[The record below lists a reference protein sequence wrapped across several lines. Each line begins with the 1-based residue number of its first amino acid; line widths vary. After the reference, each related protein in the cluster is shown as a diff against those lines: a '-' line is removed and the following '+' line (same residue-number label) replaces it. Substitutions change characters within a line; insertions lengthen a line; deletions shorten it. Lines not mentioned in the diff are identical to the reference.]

1 MTDDAFASSDESR
14 SPGPLKNVQ
23 TVTFDEPITLELG
36 GRLPAVTVAFETYG
50 SLSAAKDNAV
60 LICHALSG
68 DSHVAAHDADD
79 DPGWWD
85 VCVGPGKPIDTDLYF
100 VICPNILGGCQGS
113 TGPGSIDPL
122 KGKPYGQDFPTVTVN
137 DMVDVQRRLVEHLGI
152 DHLLAVVGGSMGGQ
166 MVMSWAVRYGDHVA
180 GFVAL
185 ASSPRVSSQ
194 TLAFDV
200 VGRNAILHD
209 PNFAGGQYYDSGP
222 GPAVGLA
229 LARMIAHVTYLSRE
243 SMDEKFDATRYQ
255 PRDMPVAFEKEF
267 SVGSY
272 LGYQGAKFV
281 DRFDAN
287 SYNAI
292 TMAID
297 LFDLGSTAEDLA
309 KVFAETAGRWLI
321 VSYSSD
327 WLFPPKQSR
336 MVVKSLLAG
345 DKSVSYCNVTSAAGH
360 DAFLLSDEVEIYGE
374 AMRGFL
380 TNLRQ
385 PSASASEAVH
395 EHGHSSIFAPDRLDY
410 GHIVDLIEPGAS
422 VLDLGCGK
430 GGLLGLLSQ
439 QNPDRRLMG
448 VEIDER
454 AVVDSVCAGFDVV
467 HADLERDLSLFGDKQ
482 FDCVVLSRTLQVAHD
497 VKGVM
502 DQMLRIGRK
511 CIVTF
516 PNFGYHKL
524 REMLSEQGKA
534 PMAAGVLS
542 HEWYDT
548 PNLRFLSIA
557 DFEEFCE
564 SHGITVH
571 VRQFLDTEAGAD
583 VVDDPNRNADLA
595 IFVVSR

>member
-1 MTDDAFASSDESR
+1 VTYDAFASSDDSR
-14 SPGPLKNVQ
+14 SSGPLKHVQ
-23 TVTFDEPITLELG
+23 RVTFDEPIMLELG

-50 SLSAAKDNAV
+50 VLSAARDNVV

-68 DSHVAAHDADD
+68 DSHVAAHDANDT
-79 DPGWWD
+79 PGWWD
-85 VCVGPGKPIDTDLYF
+85 VCVGPGKAIDTDEVF
-100 VICPNILGGCQGS
+100 VICPNILGGCQGT
-113 TGPGSIDPL
+113 TGPGSINPKTD
-122 KGKPYGQDFPTVTVN
+122 KPYGADFPTITIN
-137 DMVDVQRRLVEHLGI
+137 DMVDVQKQLVEHLGVER
-152 DHLLAVVGGSMGGQ
+152 LLAVVGGSMGGQ
-166 MVMSWAVRYGDHVA
+166 MVMSWAVRHGDHVA
-180 GFVAL
+180 GFVPM

-194 TLAFDV
+194 SLAFDV

-209 PNFAGGQYYDSGP
+209 PNFAGGQYYDKETGP
-222 GPAVGLA
+222 SVGLA

-243 SMDEKFDATRYQ
+243 SMDEKFDATRYH

-287 SYNAI
+287 SYTAI

-321 VSYSSD
+321 ISYSSD

-336 MVVKSLLAG
+336 LVVESLLA
-345 DKSVSYCNVTSAAGH
+345 DNKPVSYCNVTSGAGH
-360 DAFLLSDEVEIYGE
+360 DAFLLPNEVEIYGE
-374 AMRGFL
+374 AIRGFL
-380 TNLRQ
+380 SNLRQ
-385 PSASASEAVH
+385 PAATSDAVH

-410 GHIVDLIEPGAS
+410 GHIVNLIEPAAS

-430 GGLLGLLSQ
+430 GGLLGLLNQ

-454 AVVDSVCAGFDVV
+454 AVVESVRAGFDVI

-482 FDCVVLSRTLQVAHD
+482 FDVVVLSRTLQVVHD
-497 VKGVM
+497 VKGVV
-502 DQMLRIGRK
+502 DEMLRIGRQ
-511 CIVTF
+511 CVVTF
-516 PNFGYHKL
+516 PNFGYYKL
-524 REMLSEQGKA
+524 RDMLIEKGRA
-534 PMAAGVLS
+534 PETSGVLS
-542 HEWYDT
+542 HRWYNT
-548 PNLRFLSIA
+548 PNVRFLSIA
-557 DFEEFCE
+557 DFEDFCE
-564 SHGITVH
+564 EFGIH
-571 VRQFLDTEAGAD
+571 IHRRQSLDTEAGVD
-583 VVDDPNRNADLA
+583 VLDDPNRNADLA